1 MSQYGFLFPYGK
13 GKDLLLPED
22 SLRLITPAKTSL
34 PFSRLLRRRV
44 GELLPLSQS
53 TYSIVDGT
61 ANVGGDAIAFAL
73 LPEFRVTAVEKDE
86 ETCKALQHNLEQYS
100 LGNRVKGVYCQNI
113 FDFLATGQKGDVL
126 YLDPPFGDEY
136 SNAQVLQ
143 YMPSISNKTLT
154 EIVCTSLANFRV
166 IALKVPR
173 NKFPLSIFRK
183 EVALCHPQAR
193 VEFYNFSQ
201 GGKHKVDF
209 VLVVQPDDML
219 LSNAQLHARR
229 KHSPL

>member
-1 MSQYGFLFPYGK
+1 MSQYAFLFPYGK
-13 GKDLLLPED
+13 GKNLLLPED

-34 PFSRLLRRRV
+34 PFTRLLRRRV
-44 GELLPLSQS
+44 VELLPSHS

-73 LPEFRVTAVEKDE
+73 VPEFRVTAVEKDE

-100 LGNRVKGVYCQNI
+100 LGNRVEAVYCQSI
-113 FDFLATGQKGDVL
+113 FDVLATGKKGDVL

-136 SNAQVLQ
+136 CDNNVLE
-143 YMPSISNKTLT
+143 YMPSISDKTLT
-154 EIVCTSLANFRV
+154 ELVCASLANFRV

-193 VEFYNFSQ
+193 VEFHNFSQ
-201 GGKHKVDF
+201 SGKHKVDF
-209 VLVVQPDDML
+209 VLVIAP
-219 LSNAQLHARR
+219 
-229 KHSPL
+229 